1 MPLSATYP
9 QPVGVVLDYKQEH
22 KVLSQAWDHL
32 DQRLDDAGG
41 VVWKAWETLSSVE
54 IKFITTEVE
63 RIIQDPRYYLTHYHK
78 IRTKDNLIRT
88 MLPLWDSQEAFLEIF
103 LRQLK
108 NNNPIRIIVLKARQL
123 GITSLSTA
131 LVFWRTITMENVN
144 TASISDEDERSLV
157 AYNMCRIAWESLP
170 WWFKPEVRHLVQ
182 AKQITFDRTNE
193 KDRAKSPG
201 LRSSI
206 SFEPANSPSGALYS
220 KSLFAI
226 HCAEVSRYRKADALV
241 EGVFGSLV
249 NAPGSIG
256 IMESTAR
263 GRHGVWYELCQASQH
278 KRIDWEFLFLPWFSE
293 PGYREKIVGSFER
306 SPEEKSIAAYAL
318 RDYEMVLDDE
328 QFNWR
333 RRKASE
339 FIAADGND
347 ERIFQEFAGNPTEAF
362 IQSGLCAFNKK
373 MLQTQMN
380 NFVREPLWEGE
391 VSLKQNNKNVKLS
404 RVPDGRFQV
413 WEWPKK
419 NETYYVPGD
428 PSLGVPNA
436 DYSCIQVLK
445 IPKDPMKP
453 IEQVARWHGLCGTP
467 EFARIMVAI
476 GYLYNVA
483 EVCPESNTF
492 QNIISDIVRVY
503 DYPNWYRWTS
513 DDKVKGQ
520 YSNFMGWV
528 TNSRTR
534 PAIISKFREAINEIT
549 VIIRSADDIDECYD
563 FGDVNGDGNT
573 NRFEAIS
580 GHDDGLMALMIG
592 YYVCT
597 KIQPRLHE
605 PYENA
610 LADPNAT
617 RQNTDWS
624 PIYDG
629 ETDLNPQ
636 RFDYDM
642 L

>member
-1 MPLSATYP
+1 LNHI
-9 QPVGVVLDYKQEH
+9 QEH
-22 KVLSQAWDHL
+22 KILTEVWDHL

-41 VVWKAWETLSSVE
+41 IVWKAWESLSSLE
-54 IKFITTEVE
+54 IEFITKEVG
-63 RIIQDPRYYLTHYHK
+63 RIVTDPRYYLTHYHK
-78 IRTKDNLIRT
+78 IRTKDNMIRS
-88 MLPLWDSQEAFLEIF
+88 MLPLFDSQEAFLEIF
-103 LRQLK
+103 LRQL
-108 NNNPIRIIVLKARQL
+108 NNKEPIRIIVLKARQL
-123 GITSLSTA
+123 GMTSLSTA

-249 NAPGSIG
+249 NIPGSIG

-263 GRHGVWYELCQASQH
+263 GRKGVWYDICDAAMH
-278 KRIDWEFLFLPWFSE
+278 KRMDWEFLFLPWFSE
-293 PGYREKIVGSFER
+293 PGYRETVIGGFSRTK
-306 SPEEKSIAAYAL
+306 EEESIAIGAE
-318 RDYEMVLDDE
+318 RDYGVKIDDE
-328 QFNWR
+328 QLNWR
-333 RRKASE
+333 RRKAAQ
-339 FIAADGND
+339 FTAADGND
-347 ERIFQEFAGNPTEAF
+347 DRVAQEFAGNPTEAF
-362 IQSGLCAFNKK
+362 LQTGSCAFNKK
-373 MLQTQMN
+373 MLQMQVN
-380 NFVREPLWEGE
+380 NFVQPPMWEGE
-391 VSLKQNNKNVKLS
+391 VALKPNNKQPKLT
-404 RVPDGRFQV
+404 RLPDGRFQV
-413 WEWPKK
+413 WEWPRA
-419 NETYYVPGD
+419 NEVYYVPGD
-428 PSLGVPNA
+428 PSLGVENA
-436 DYSCIQVLK
+436 DFSCIQVLK

-453 IEQVARWHGLCGTP
+453 IEQVARWHGLVGTP
-467 EFARIMVAI
+467 EFARIMCAI
-476 GYLYNVA
+476 GYLYNTA

-503 DYPNWYRWTS
+503 DYPNWYRWTA

-549 VIIRSADDIDECYD
+549 VIIRSADDINECYD
-563 FGDVNGDGNT
+563 FGDVDGFGDSK
-573 NRFEAIS
+573 RFEALS
-580 GHDDGLMALMIG
+580 GHDDGLMAFMIG

-597 KIQPRLHE
+597 KIQPRL
-605 PYENA
+605 YESDDVIYT
-610 LADPNAT
+610 DPNAT
-617 RQNTDWS
+617 RQNTDYS
-624 PIYDG
+624 PIYDN
-629 ETDLNPQ
+629 DPMDNPQ

>member
-1 MPLSATYP
+1 
-9 QPVGVVLDYKQEH
+9 LDSNQTHKILQE
-22 KVLSQAWDHL
+22 AWDHL
-32 DQRLDDAGG
+32 DNRLDEAGG
-41 VVWKAWETLSSVE
+41 FVGKAWDILTPTE
-54 IKFITTEVE
+54 IQFVVSEVE
-63 RIIQDPRYYLTHYHK
+63 KIVKDPRYYLTHYHK
-78 IRTKDNLIRT
+78 IRTKDNRISS
-88 MLPLWDSQEAFLEIF
+88 MLPLWNSQEAFLEIF
-103 LRQLK
+103 LRQLSE
-108 NNNPIRIIVLKARQL
+108 NSPIRIIVLKARQL

-131 LVFWRTITMENVN
+131 LVFWKTITTENVN

-182 AKQITFDRTNE
+182 AKQITFDRSNE

-226 HCAEVSRYRKADALV
+226 HCAEVSRYRKADSLV

-263 GRHGVWYELCQASQH
+263 GRNGVWYELCQAAQH
-278 KRIDWEFLFLPWFSE
+278 KEIDWEFVFLPWFSE
-293 PGYREKIVGSFER
+293 PGYRERIVGGFER
-306 SPEEKSIAAYAL
+306 TPEEKSVASGAL
-318 RDYEMVLDDE
+318 KDYGVTLEDE
-328 QFNWR
+328 QFQWR

-339 FIAADGND
+339 FTAADGND
-347 ERIFQEFAGNPTEAF
+347 ERIYQEFAGNPSEAF
-362 IQSGLCAFNKK
+362 VSSGLCAFNKK
-373 MLQTQMN
+373 MLQFQSN
-380 NFVREPLWEGE
+380 NFVSDPLWEGE
-391 VSLKQNNKNVKLS
+391 ISLKQDNKHPKLS
-404 RVPDGRFQV
+404 RFIEDGRFKI
-413 WEWPKK
+413 WEFPKK
-419 NETYYVPGD
+419 NEVYYVPGD
-428 PSLGVPNA
+428 PSLGVPGG

-445 IPKDPMKP
+445 IPKDPRMP

-467 EFARIMVAI
+467 EFAKIMCAI
-476 GYLYNVA
+476 GYLYNTA
-483 EVCPESNTF
+483 EVCPECNTF

-503 DYPNWYRWTS
+503 DYPSWYRWTS

-520 YSNFMGWV
+520 YSNFMGWI

-534 PAIISKFREAINEIT
+534 PAMISKFREAINDIT
-549 VIIRSADDIDECYD
+549 ISIRCSDDIDECYD

-580 GHDDGLMALMIG
+580 RHDDALFALMIG

-597 KIQPRLHE
+597 KIQPRLADID
-605 PYENA
+605 ENTST
-610 LADPNAT
+610 DPNAN

-624 PIYDG
+624 RYD
-629 ETDLNPQ
+629 EDEKDAPE
-636 RFDYDM
+636 RWDYEC